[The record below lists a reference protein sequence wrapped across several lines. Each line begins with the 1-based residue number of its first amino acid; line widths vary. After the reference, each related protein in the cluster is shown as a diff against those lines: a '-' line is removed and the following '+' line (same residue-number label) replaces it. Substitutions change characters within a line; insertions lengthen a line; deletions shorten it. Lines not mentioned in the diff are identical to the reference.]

1 MADPAGARRRRR
13 ASLVL
18 RTADETIHI
27 DGEVLFG
34 AHDVHHKD
42 KTYSAAALKAEM
54 PEFPA
59 VHQAGVRY
67 RWDGE
72 EAVGTM
78 ERSNPPSKIENA

>member
-1 MADPAGARRRRR
+1 M
-13 ASLVL
+13 
-18 RTADETIHI
+18 
-27 DGEVLFG
+27 
-34 AHDVHHKD
+34 HHKD

-72 EAVGTM
+72 EAVGMM